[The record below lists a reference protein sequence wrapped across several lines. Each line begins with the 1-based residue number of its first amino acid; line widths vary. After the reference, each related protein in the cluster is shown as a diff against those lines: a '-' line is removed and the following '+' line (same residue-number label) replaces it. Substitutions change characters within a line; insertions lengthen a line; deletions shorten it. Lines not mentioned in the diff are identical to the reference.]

1 MITPATL
8 TNTTNIALEKERLRK
23 AIDAQERVVL
33 RCMENAKQQ
42 TSQQLSPINLLK
54 NSVSTLF
61 SVGTIRRN
69 PVTAFQLGYKLV
81 SCIVK
86 KAKDRKKK

>member
-8 TNTTNIALEKERLRK
+8 TNTTNIAFEKERLRK

-69 PVTAFQLGYKLV
+69 PVTAFQSGYKLV